1 MNNINV
7 YTRRT
12 LLKGLAAL
20 AGLAAV
26 NIPWLTAAAR
36 NKRRYRIG
44 ACDWSIGKQSD
55 VDALALANTLGLDG
69 VQVSLGTVQNGMH
82 LRRKDVQQ
90 TYLKAVA
97 ANGVEISSL
106 AIGELNNVPYKSEP
120 ETEEW
125 VRDSIH
131 VAKAMECRVV
141 LLAFFSKGDIKG
153 DEAGIAEVIRRL
165 KKVAPIAE
173 QADVILGIESW
184 LSADELLA
192 IIDKIGSTHVRV
204 YYDVANATEMGYD
217 IYREM
222 KQLGNK
228 YICEVHAKENGA
240 LLGQGKIDFQKV
252 RDTLDEIGYEGWVI
266 LEGGVP
272 AGMDV
277 KEAYLANTRYI
288 RSIFS

>member
-12 LLKGLAAL
+12 LLRGFTAL

-55 VDALALANTLGLDG
+55 VDALALAKTLGLDG

-90 TYLKAVA
+90 TYLEAVA

-131 VAKAMECRVV
+131 VAKAMGCRVV

-165 KKVAPIAE
+165 KKIAPIAE
-173 QADVILGIESW
+173 KADIILGIESW

-192 IIDKIGSTHVRV
+192 IIGKIGSTHVRV

-222 KQLGNK
+222 KQLGNE

-252 RDTLDEIGYEGWVI
+252 RDTLDEIGYEEWVV
-266 LEGGVP
+266 LESGVP

-277 KEAYLANTRYI
+277 KEAYLVNTRYI

>member
-1 MNNINV
+1 MNNINI
-7 YTRRT
+7 YNRRT
-12 LLKGLAAL
+12 ILKGFAVLAS
-20 AGLAAV
+20 LAAV
-26 NIPWLTAAAR
+26 NISWLAAAAR
-36 NKRRYRIG
+36 NKRSYRIG

-55 VDALALANTLGLDG
+55 VDALALAKTLGLDG

-90 TYLKAVA
+90 TYLEAVA
-97 ANGVEISSL
+97 TYGVEISSL

-131 VAKAMECRVV
+131 VAKAMGCRVV
-141 LLAFFSKGDIKG
+141 LLAFFSKGDLKG
-153 DEAGIAEVIRRL
+153 DEAGVAEVIRRL

-173 QADVILGIESW
+173 QADIILGIESW
-184 LSADELLA
+184 LSAGELLS
-192 IIDKIGSTHVRV
+192 IIDKVGSTHVRV

-222 KQLGNK
+222 KQLGNE

-252 RDTLDEIGYEGWVI
+252 YDTLDEIGYEGWVI

-288 RSIFS
+288 RSVFS

>member
-173 QADVILGIESW
+173 QADIILGIESW

-192 IIDKIGSTHVRV
+192 IIGKIGSTHVRV

-217 IYREM
+217 IYSEM

-252 RDTLDEIGYEGWVI
+252 RDTLDEIGYDEWVV

>member
-1 MNNINV
+1 MSNSNT

-12 LLKGLAAL
+12 ILKGVALLASLGTIRRSWAFTSQ
-20 AGLAAV
+20 
-26 NIPWLTAAAR
+26 NIR
-36 NKRRYRIG
+36 GYRIG

-55 VDALALANTLGLDG
+55 VNAFALAKTLGLDG
-69 VQVSLGTVQNGMH
+69 LQVSLGTVQNGMH
-82 LRRKDVQQ
+82 LRRKDVQR
-90 TYLKAVA
+90 TFRKAVA
-97 ANGVEISSL
+97 TYGVEISSL

-131 VAKAMECRVV
+131 VAKAMGCRVV
-141 LLAFFSKGDIKG
+141 LLAFFGKGDLRG

-173 QADVILGIESW
+173 KEDIILGIESW
-184 LSADELLA
+184 LSAADLLA
-192 IIDKIGSTHVRV
+192 IVGKVGSTHVRV

-217 IYREM
+217 IYQELRI
-222 KQLGNK
+222 LGSE
-228 YICEVHAKENGA
+228 YVCEVHAKENGA
-240 LLGQGKIDFQKV
+240 LLGQGRIDFRKV
-252 RDTLDEIGYEGWVI
+252 RNTLDEIRYKGWVI

-272 AGMDV
+272 SGMDV

>member
-222 KQLGNK
+222 KQLGSE

-252 RDTLDEIGYEGWVI
+252 YDTLDEIGYEGWVI

-288 RSIFS
+288 RSVFS